1 MRYALDWSVDLSPAA
16 PGSRCRGNCRS
27 FLCGSICAGWTCVD
41 ARDTFARVR
50 ILVVS
55 TAFPRDADDPTVKWL
70 AETIRRLRARGYAI
84 EVFTSAYKGGG
95 NTTLDGIPIHRFR
108 YFFRR
113 WENLTHEESAPDRM
127 RRSLF
132 YTILPAFYLLF
143 GSVAIWRLQRREQYD
158 IVHVHWPLPH
168 ALFGWVARAARRRTR
183 IIMQFYSIELRWVNE
198 RIAILRGF
206 LRRAIRTAD
215 RVVAISTSTAREVT
229 ALAGAIPVE
238 VIPYA
243 VEMPAHPAVRDP
255 ATILYVGRLVERKGV
270 AYLIDAMALLP
281 QAKVVL
287 IGDGPEREALEAR
300 ANERGV
306 TDRVSFRGWVTPEEL
321 DRAYATATAFALPA
335 VVDKRGDTE
344 GLGMVLMEAMSYRVP
359 VVTTALGGITDIVD
373 DGKTGVIVPPNDATA
388 LAAALRR
395 LIEDRQL
402 AEQLGVDGQ
411 LAVER
416 RFSWARIIDQFAALY
431 DGLEV
436 PGRRE

>member
-1 MRYALDWSVDLSPAA
+1 
-16 PGSRCRGNCRS
+16 
-27 FLCGSICAGWTCVD
+27 
-41 ARDTFARVR
+41 
-50 ILVVS
+50 
-55 TAFPRDADDPTVKWL
+55 
-70 AETIRRLRARGYAI
+70 
-84 EVFTSAYKGGG
+84 
-95 NTTLDGIPIHRFR
+95 
-108 YFFRR
+108 
-113 WENLTHEESAPDRM
+113 
-127 RRSLF
+127 
-132 YTILPAFYLLF
+132 
-143 GSVAIWRLQRREQYD
+143 
-158 IVHVHWPLPH
+158 VHWPLPH

-198 RIAILRGF
+198 RIAVLRGF

-229 ALAGAIPVE
+229 ALAGSDVPVE

-243 VEMPAHPAVRDP
+243 VEMPAHPAVRDQ

-270 AYLIDAMALLP
+270 AYLIDAAALVP
-281 QAKVVL
+281 QAKIVI

-300 ANERGV
+300 ATERGV

-321 DRAYATATAFALPA
+321 DRAYASATAFALPA

-388 LAAALRR
+388 LAGALRR
-395 LIEDRQL
+395 LIGDRAL

>member
-1 MRYALDWSVDLSPAA
+1 M
-16 PGSRCRGNCRS
+16 
-27 FLCGSICAGWTCVD
+27 
-41 ARDTFARVR
+41 R

-70 AETIRRLRARGYAI
+70 AEAIRRLRARGYAI

-132 YTILPAFYLLF
+132 YAMLPGFYLLF
-143 GSVAIWRLQRREQYD
+143 GSIAMWRLQRRERYD

-168 ALFGWVARAARRRTR
+168 AVFGWVARAARRRTR
-183 IIMQFYSIELRWVNE
+183 LIMQFYSIELRWVNE

-215 RVVAISTSTAREVT
+215 RVIAISTATAREVS
-229 ALAGAIPVE
+229 ALAGDDVPIE

-243 VEMPAHPAVRDP
+243 VEMPSRKASRHDE

-270 AYLIDAMALLP
+270 AYLIDASASLP
-281 QAKVVL
+281 KARIVI
-287 IGDGPEREALEAR
+287 IGDGPEREALENR
-300 ANERGV
+300 AKERGV
-306 TDRVSFRGWVTPEEL
+306 TDRVEFRGWVTPGDL
-321 DRAYATATAFALPA
+321 DRAYSSATVFALPA

-344 GLGMVLMEAMSYRVP
+344 GLGMVLLEAMSYYVP
-359 VVTTALGGITDIVD
+359 VVTTALGGITDIVEND
-373 DGKTGVIVPPNDATA
+373 QTGLIVPPNDSEA

-395 LIEDRQL
+395 LIDDRAL
-402 AEQLGVDGQ
+402 AARLGTAG
-411 LAVER
+411 ER
-416 RFSWARIIDQFAALY
+416 MIEERFSWPHIIDQFAAVY
-431 DGLEV
+431 DSLDPDPRTTRAGSTD
-436 PGRRE
+436 R

>member
-1 MRYALDWSVDLSPAA
+1 
-16 PGSRCRGNCRS
+16 
-27 FLCGSICAGWTCVD
+27 
-41 ARDTFARVR
+41 VR

-70 AETIRRLRARGYAI
+70 AEAIRRLRARGYAI

-95 NTTLDGIPIHRFR
+95 NTALDGIPIHRFR

-143 GSVAIWRLQRREQYD
+143 GSIAMWRLQRRERYD

-183 IIMQFYSIELRWVNE
+183 IIMQFYSIELRWVN
-198 RIAILRGF
+198 RRLAVLRGF

-229 ALAGAIPVE
+229 ALAGSDVPVE

-243 VEMPAHPAVRDP
+243 VEMPSRPAVRDT

-270 AYLIDAMALLP
+270 AYLIDAAALVP
-281 QAKVVL
+281 GVRVVV
-287 IGDGPEREALEAR
+287 IGDGPERDALVSR
-300 ANERGV
+300 AKDQGV
-306 TDRVSFRGWVTPEEL
+306 ADRVEFRGWVTVAQL
-321 DRAYATATAFALPA
+321 DQAYATATVFALPA
-335 VVDKRGDTE
+335 IVDQRGDTE

-359 VVTTALGGITDIVD
+359 VITTALGGITDIVD
-373 DGKTGVIVPPNDATA
+373 DGNTGMIVPPNDAPA
-388 LAAALRR
+388 LAGALRR
-395 LIEDRQL
+395 LIEDRAF
-402 AEQLGVDGQ
+402 AERLGADGQ
-411 LAVER
+411 RAVEQ
-416 RFSWARIIDQFAALY
+416 RFSWSRIIDQFAAIY
-431 DGLEV
+431 EGLRV
-436 PGRRE
+436 N